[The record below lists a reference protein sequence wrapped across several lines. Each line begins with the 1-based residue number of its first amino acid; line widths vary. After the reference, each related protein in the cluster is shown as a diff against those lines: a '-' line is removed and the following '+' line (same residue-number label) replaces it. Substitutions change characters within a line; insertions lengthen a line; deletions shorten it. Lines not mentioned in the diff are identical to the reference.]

1 MQRRKFLTKKE
12 LTQKLTHRVPDKNK
26 RIIVVQFLRTEYPL
40 PKMRDCVEHLIKY
53 FDDSVKLMFMV
64 VEEIVGDKQVYDIS
78 GVDDDVVKA
87 VAEESKKCLKLLKQ
101 VKK

>member
-1 MQRRKFLTKKE
+1 MKRRKFLTKKE
-12 LTQKLTHRVPDKNK
+12 LVQKLTNKVPDKNK
-26 RIIVVQFLRTEYPL
+26 RIIVVQFLRTEYPIL
-40 PKMRDCVEHLIKY
+40 KIHDCVEHLIKY

-87 VAEESKKCLKLLKQ
+87 VAEESKRCLKLLKQ

>member
-1 MQRRKFLTKKE
+1 MKRRKFITKKE
-12 LTQKLTHRVPDKNK
+12 LAQKLTNRVPDKNK

-40 PKMRDCVEHLIKY
+40 SKMRDCVEHLIKY

-87 VAEESKKCLKLLKQ
+87 VAEESKRCLKLLKR

>member
-1 MQRRKFLTKKE
+1 MQRRKFITKKE
-12 LTQKLTHRVPDKNK
+12 FAQKLTHRVPDKNK

-40 PKMRDCVEHLIKY
+40 PKLRDCVEHLMKY

-78 GVDDDVVKA
+78 GVDDDVVKE
-87 VAEESKKCLKLLKQ
+87 VAEESRRCLKLLKQ

>member
-1 MQRRKFLTKKE
+1 MQRRKFVTKKE
-12 LTQKLTHRVPDKNK
+12 LAQKLTHRVPDKNK

-40 PKMRDCVEHLIKY
+40 SKMRDCAEHLTKY
-53 FDDSVKLMFMV
+53 FDDSVKLLFMV

-78 GVDDDVVKA
+78 GVDDDIVKEI
-87 VAEESKKCLKLLKQ
+87 AEESKKCCKLLKQ

>member
-1 MQRRKFLTKKE
+1 M
-12 LTQKLTHRVPDKNK
+12 
-26 RIIVVQFLRTEYPL
+26 
-40 PKMRDCVEHLIKY
+40 KY

-64 VEEIVGDKQVYDIS
+64 VEEIVGGKQVYDIS

-87 VAEESKKCLKLLKQ
+87 VAEESKRCLKLLKK

>member
-1 MQRRKFLTKKE
+1 MKRRKFVTKKE
-12 LTQKLTHRVPDKNK
+12 LARKLTHRVPDKNK

-40 PKMRDCVEHLIKY
+40 SKMRDCVEHLIKY
-53 FDDSVKLMFMV
+53 FDDSIKLIFML

-87 VAEESKKCLKLLKQ
+87 VAEESKRCLKLLKRA
-101 VKK
+101 KK

>member
-1 MQRRKFLTKKE
+1 MQRRKFITKKE
-12 LTQKLTHRVPDKNK
+12 LAQKLTHRVPDKNK
-26 RIIVVQFLRTEYPL
+26 RIIVVQFLRTEYPIS
-40 PKMRDCVEHLIKY
+40 KMRDCVEHLIKY

-87 VAEESKKCLKLLKQ
+87 VAEESKRCLKLLKR